1 MKKKLNPKKFAV
13 VGAAVLIA
21 GMATAGIV
29 AAPRYSTTAITRMN
43 TNDMGIELN
52 AEEHVEK
59 AMPGDE
65 FKYPASVTNT
75 GDYISYLRVR
85 LNKSWYDEE
94 GKMADG
100 DVSYITL
107 MKDGEE
113 IKSGTGSDWI
123 VQVDDNGEDVY
134 FYYRTPVEAKETTT
148 EFMDAYKIADIS
160 NSEQDTYAG
169 KKVHIDVDTEE
180 VQVPKTE
187 SGAVDTVKAA
197 DAIMSEWGLEVNIE
211 ASSGVMVSIEEE

>member
-1 MKKKLNPKKFAV
+1 MKKIVNPKKIAV

-29 AAPRYSTTAITRMN
+29 AAPRYSTTAVTRMN

-59 AMPGDE
+59 AMPGAE
-65 FKYPASVTNT
+65 FAYPVTVTNT

-85 LNKSWYDEE
+85 INKSWYDGEE
-94 GKMADG
+94 KMPDG
-100 DVSYITL
+100 DVSYIML
-107 MKDGEE
+107 KKDGQE

-123 VQVDDNGEDVY
+123 IQADDNGEDVY
-134 FYYRTPVEAKETTT
+134 FYYRTPVDPHEETT
-148 EFMDAYKIADIS
+148 ELMDPYKIANIS

-169 KKVHIDVDTEE
+169 KKVRIDVDTEE
-180 VQVPKTE
+180 VQVPKLE
-187 SGAVDTVKAA
+187 SGTVDTEKAA
-197 DAIMSEWGLEVNIE
+197 DAIMSEWGLGVDLD
-211 ASSGVMVSIEEE
+211 ASSGTIVSIEEE